1 MDAVDRESRTTPRAL
16 PTPDTEPYFAALAE
30 ERVVLQHCDACD
42 RFVHYPRHRCPHC
55 LSDQLSWRASSG
67 TGTVFTF
74 SVARQPTAPMFV
86 DEVPQVIAVVELPEG
101 VRITS
106 TIVGCDPAAV
116 RCGAAVVP
124 VFDHRPG
131 STTLLRHRLA

>member
-1 MDAVDRESRTTPRAL
+1 MTTDPGTFPKPRPL
-16 PTPDTEPYFAALAE
+16 PTADTAPYWAALAD

-55 LSDQLSWRASSG
+55 LSDRLSWREVSG
-67 TGTVFTF
+67 AGTVFTF
-74 SVARQPTAPMFV
+74 SVARQPTAVMFA

-106 TIVGCDPAAV
+106 TVVDADPDTL

-124 VFDHRPG
+124 VFDHQPG
-131 STTLLRHRLA
+131 EITLLRHRLA